1 MSAPDEIDAGR
12 PVRAALLADLKARL
26 EARQGRD
33 APIYRVVELTREPDG
48 RLRRQG
54 QIWHSDLD
62 QVRRFGRALAA
73 NSAGQ
78 QVVIADAQGG
88 VIEELPVAPVGSV
101 APAGW
106 AGWREIALP
115 PAPPRKKPRVA
126 PRPPAAPAP
135 VSEAAAAEAPAA
147 VPTVDVAV
155 PAADVVSAD
164 PPTMIAPQ
172 RKPPPRDLP
181 VVQTEVATLTGAEA
195 TA

>member
-1 MSAPDEIDAGR
+1 MSAPDEIDPGR
-12 PVRAALLADLKARL
+12 PGRAALLADLKARL

-106 AGWREIALP
+106 GGWREIALP
-115 PAPPRKKPRVA
+115 LAPPRKKPRVA
-126 PRPPAAPAP
+126 PRPPAAAPAP
-135 VSEAAAAEAPAA
+135 AAEAPAA
-147 VPTVDVAV
+147 VPAVDVAE
-155 PAADVVSAD
+155 PAAEAASAD
-164 PPTMIAPQ
+164 PPTLIAPP
-172 RKPPPRDLP
+172 RKPPPRELP
-181 VVQTEVATLTGAEA
+181 VVQTEVAAPSGAA
-195 TA
+195 VPA